1 MIHSLSCGPANP
13 IVSNPF
19 TLTDTA
25 DSSDEKSGS
34 YTNCLTM
41 VSAAEETQAEGKGKG
56 SRKEGRKNNEIFLIF
71 FFSPL
76 SLKKERPLSYSFPS
90 FVLSQAHRFHFL
102 ISTLFGIR
110 IRQHASYVVF
120 VFGKTCFQYTNF
132 KKSKCRRS
140 SKDSVRKED
149 L

>member
-19 TLTDTA
+19 TLTETA

-34 YTNCLTM
+34 HTNCLTM

-56 SRKEGRKNNEIFLIF
+56 SRKEGRKNNEIFVIF

-76 SLKKERPLSYSFPS
+76 SLKKER
-90 FVLSQAHRFHFL
+90 VA
-102 ISTLFGIR
+102 
-110 IRQHASYVVF
+110 F
-120 VFGKTCFQYTNF
+120 VFGKTRFQYINF

-140 SKDSVRKED
+140 SEDSVRISECR
-149 L
+149 